1 MQIRI
6 LSFLPKVNKEKNMY
20 SKTYGKVSI
29 NKMINIIK
37 DYINSDKTINYKVTI
52 GTDSQNRNVT
62 KIVIVV
68 AIHRIGKG
76 GIFFYDIKTEK
87 KIKNL
92 QQKIY
97 YETALSL
104 ELGSKLA
111 ESFLDEGI
119 EEDIEIHADIGKR
132 GKTSSLIT
140 EIVGWIRSSGFE
152 CKIKP
157 EAYAAACI
165 ADRISK

>member
-1 MQIRI
+1 
-6 LSFLPKVNKEKNMY
+6 MY

-119 EEDIEIHADIGKR
+119 EENIEIHVDIGKR
-132 GKTSSLIT
+132 GKTSDMIT
-140 EIVGWIRSSGFE
+140 EIVGWVKNSGFD

-157 EAYAAACI
+157 EAYTATCI